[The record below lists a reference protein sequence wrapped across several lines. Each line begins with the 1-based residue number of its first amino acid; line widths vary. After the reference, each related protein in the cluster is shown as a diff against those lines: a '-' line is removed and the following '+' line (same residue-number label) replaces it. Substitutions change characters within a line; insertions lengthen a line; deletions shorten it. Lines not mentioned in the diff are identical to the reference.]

1 YSSHVD
7 CIDMFWYTRRD
18 EQNGDQRS
26 QNLKSE
32 VVKPCRTFNRE
43 DSALSRI
50 SGTRMLYSRAEAARQ
65 LSISIR
71 SLDYLIAGKAF
82 QTRRLGK
89 KILIP
94 HSELVRFAGSNHYG
108 RVASG
113 G

>member
-1 YSSHVD
+1 
-7 CIDMFWYTRRD
+7 M
-18 EQNGDQRS
+18 
-26 QNLKSE
+26 KSK

-43 DSALSRI
+43 EFALSRV
-50 SGTRMLYSRAEAARQ
+50 SQTRMLYSRREAARQ

-94 HSELVRFAGSNHYG
+94 HSELVRFAGGSHYG
-108 RVASG
+108 PMASNNATNVL
-113 G
+113 